1 MVPHAAVETWL
12 RGSGLDWTFV
22 RAAFFHQNLSTTY
35 ASDIR
40 DRDEIC
46 VPAGRGATAFV
57 DAVDVGAVAAAALL
71 DPAGHRCRA
80 WTITGPEA
88 LNYAQVAAILFQ
100 ILGRPATSFATFAAR
115 EKAVWSRSNQRAD

>member
-1 MVPHAAVETWL
+1 M
-12 RGSGLDWTFV
+12 RIG
-22 RAAFFHQNLSTTY
+22 RQFHT
-35 ASDIR
+35 SDIR

-88 LNYAQVAAILFQ
+88 LNYAQVAAILSQ
-100 ILGRPATSFATFAAR
+100 ILGRPICYSRPVSCATCGMPI
-115 EKAVWSRSNQRAD
+115 RSSACRGDGGRHQRDLYDGPTGIGR